1 MVISK
6 SVSEFILEHSE
17 DKLMDKLQF
26 YIRKYKNA
34 DEKQREVLHRLFKE
48 ECIRQFKE
56 KHKFDELKNTL
67 RITSNYGL

>member
-1 MVISK
+1 MVILK
-6 SVSEFILEHSE
+6 SVSEVILEQSG
-17 DKLMDKLQF
+17 DKWMDKLQF

-34 DEKQREVLHRLFKE
+34 DEKQKEVIHRLFKE

-56 KHKFDELKNTL
+56 EHKNDELKNTL

>member
-6 SVSEFILEHSE
+6 SVSEFICEQSG

-26 YIRKYKNA
+26 YIRKFKNA
-34 DEKQREVLHRLFKE
+34 DEKQREVLHRLFEE

-56 KHKFDELKNTL
+56 KHKYDELKNTL
-67 RITSNYGL
+67 RITSNY

>member
-1 MVISK
+1 
-6 SVSEFILEHSE
+6 
-17 DKLMDKLQF
+17 MDKLQF

-34 DEKQREVLHRLFKE
+34 DEKQREVIHRLLKE

-56 KHKFDELKNTL
+56 EHKFDDLKNTL